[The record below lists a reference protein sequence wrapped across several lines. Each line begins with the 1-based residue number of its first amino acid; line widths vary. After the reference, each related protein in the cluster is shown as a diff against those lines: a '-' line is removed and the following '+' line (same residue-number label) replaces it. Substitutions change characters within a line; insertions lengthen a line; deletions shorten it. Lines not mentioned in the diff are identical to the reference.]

1 MRWDI
6 DSVWFYIINDLLIIR
21 DETIKMV
28 ENKYLGNVSIKYY
41 RMLGSERWWDARDK
55 GILKW

>member
-28 ENKYLGNVSIKYY
+28 ENKYLGNVSI
-41 RMLGSERWWDARDK
+41 
-55 GILKW
+55 